1 MLTTRTRDSCGSSE
15 CEIEP
20 LTSERI
26 DAADDPFGLYAQ
38 SMEQG
43 FGDGLPVLP
52 PTEARVRSL
61 IAATP
66 WLPDDVVCMLPP
78 RNGAATV
85 ERVAVNAA
93 LAGCEPDAFP
103 LVIAALE
110 AITVPDFNL
119 FALTTTTSSV
129 FPMIV
134 VNGPSR
140 GRLGI
145 DCGPGCMGGAAG
157 RGSMTIGRTVA
168 LCLRNIGGQRVG
180 ETSRSVFGQPARA
193 TGLCF
198 GELEEDSPWP
208 SLAQRRGFPVGDEV
222 VTVHGG
228 KGTFPIADLNTDD
241 PGELL
246 ALIAKTIAY
255 PMGNKFLEPT
265 AANGQIVVA
274 INPVWAQRLASAFP
288 DVTSAQEH
296 MLEHGWQPI
305 EAWPARNR
313 AILEEKGRVD
323 GQGRVHV
330 NERPDQFELV
340 VCGGHGGLHAVC
352 LPSWGESDMQSVAAV
367 RAGDVSVQVTP
378 AR

>member
-1 MLTTRTRDSCGSSE
+1 MLTTRTRDSCGSSG
-15 CEIEP
+15 CEIEL
-20 LTSERI
+20 LTSERL
-26 DAADDPFGLYAQ
+26 DAPDDPVALYELSLQ
-38 SMEQG
+38 QG
-43 FGDGLPVLP
+43 WGDGLPVLP
-52 PTEARVRSL
+52 PTEARVRAL
-61 IAATP
+61 IGATP
-66 WLPDDVVCMLPP
+66 WLPDDVVCTLPP
-78 RNGAATV
+78 RNGTATV

-93 LAGCEPDAFP
+93 VAGCERDGFP

-110 AITVPDFNL
+110 AVTVPDFNL

-129 FPMIV
+129 FPMII
-134 VNGPSR
+134 VNGPTR
-140 GRLGI
+140 ERLGI

-157 RGSMTIGRTVA
+157 RGSTTIGRALA

-180 ETSRSVFGQPARA
+180 ETSRSVFGQPARV

-198 GELEEDSPWP
+198 GELEEESPWP
-208 SLAQRRGFPVGDEV
+208 SLAVRRGFSAGDEV

-241 PGELL
+241 PRELL

-265 AANGQIVVA
+265 AANGQIVVT
-274 INPVWAQRLASAFP
+274 INPVWAARLARAFP
-288 DVTSAQEH
+288 DVSSAQEH
-296 MLEHGWQPI
+296 MLEHAWQPVD
-305 EAWPARNR
+305 AWPARNQ

-323 GQGRVHV
+323 ARGRVHV